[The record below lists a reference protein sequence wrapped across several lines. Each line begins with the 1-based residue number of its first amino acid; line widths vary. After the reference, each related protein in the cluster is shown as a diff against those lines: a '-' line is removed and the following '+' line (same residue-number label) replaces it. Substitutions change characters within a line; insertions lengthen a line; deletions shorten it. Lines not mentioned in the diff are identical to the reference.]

1 MTPEEIEER
10 KNAAKRRAI
19 RRTCAAFGIDIEQLR
34 DDLIASW
41 RSR

>member
-1 MTPEEIEER
+1 MERDDIEER
-10 KNAAKRRAI
+10 KQVEKRKAI